1 MKHILLQNS
10 KRSVLNKSHLLIN
23 LTTLPAVWLHKQ
35 RYFLLTRMLM
45 VDLGSLLPSDTRG
58 HILTEAHLEALS
70 CQTNLAHWVE
80 NPLSPPPQNHAS
92 QSEHKLLAPSL
103 SPLLPSSSHV
113 PEIWPI
119 LLGNKPMETGNSTYS
134 EAS

>member
-70 CQTNLAHWVE
+70 SSVTEEEQVLGAHIFSEFYHVFC
-80 NPLSPPPQNHAS
+80 SPPQWT
-92 QSEHKLLAPSL
+92 LVSL
-103 SPLLPSSSHV
+103 
-113 PEIWPI
+113 
-119 LLGNKPMETGNSTYS
+119 
-134 EAS
+134 